1 MAGLLAS
8 AMSGAESLRRNLLDF
23 VKDPIARIERSV
35 GQTQDYQRELGDLYR
50 QGYDAEGNVI
60 NPDAANA
67 FNTAMANM
75 AANMSNVAGATVW
88 HGSPYKFERF
98 DPTKIGSGEGA
109 QAYGYGHY
117 VAESPDVAKTY
128 RDKLTIGENYV
139 NGELLDPYNPRHYL
153 ASALDDA
160 GGNKAEATEFLEFM
174 SQRGG
179 SKSIKDTAKNALE
192 LLQKGD
198 APKVDYV
205 KPEGALYKL
214 DLPDEQIANMLDW
227 DQELGKQTPQIQALA
242 KQHGLTMDDL
252 GGDLVAAMDAKRPAG
267 AEAMR
272 QAGVPGIKYFD
283 AQSRPSQNVIT
294 NRLLRLQEQFGGDA
308 EKAVDEF
315 MRSVHNTDKVKAEMR
330 KDFLKQLQQ
339 ARTSNFVVFPG
350 NEGLLNILERNNQP
364 LKNLLE
370 SQ

>member
-75 AANMSNVAGATVW
+75 ASNMSNVAGATVY
-88 HGSPYKFERF
+88 HGSPAKFERF

-117 VAESPDVAKTY
+117 VAESPEVAKGY
-128 RDKLTIGENYV
+128 QQAVSRDKFLTPSGFFNPS
-139 NGELLDPYNPRHYL
+139 ELEHLNVKAEMRKGDI
-153 ASALDDA
+153 
-160 GGNKAEATEFLEFM
+160 NKAIELAKKYSQPDSDYPEVAAKAARDLAKLEKINA
-174 SQRGG
+174 SGG
-179 SKSIKDTAKNALE
+179 VTANP
-192 LLQKGD
+192 GSF
-198 APKVDYV
+198 
-205 KPEGALYKL
+205 YKI
-214 DLPDEQIANMLDW
+214 DLPDDQIAKMLDW
-227 DQELGKQTPQIQALA
+227 DKPISKQSPEIQALA
-242 KQHGLTMDDL
+242 KQHGLAMDDL
-252 GGDLVAAMDAKRPAG
+252 GGDLVAAMDAKRAAG

-272 QAGVPGIKYFD
+272 QAGIPGIKYFD

-294 NRLLRLQEQFGGDA
+294 SRLLRLQEKFGGDA

-350 NEGLLNILERNNQP
+350 NEGLLNILERNSQP